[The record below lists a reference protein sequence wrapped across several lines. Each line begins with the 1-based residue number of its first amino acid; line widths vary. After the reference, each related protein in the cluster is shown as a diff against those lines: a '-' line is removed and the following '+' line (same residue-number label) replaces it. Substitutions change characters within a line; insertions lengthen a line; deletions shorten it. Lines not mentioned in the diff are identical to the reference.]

1 MIGENK
7 STVKLRLNTLFR
19 LVEINI
25 TPFEYIKIDRPIVFS
40 GTCVKSNKAGWKWE
54 EILVCFA
61 RIVVR
66 IRTEKRP
73 KVYLERRAEDRG
85 ETPF

>member
-40 GTCVKSNKAGWKWE
+40 GTSVKSNKARVEVGRDSSLFCKN
-54 EILVCFA
+54 CC
-61 RIVVR
+61 
-66 IRTEKRP
+66 
-73 KVYLERRAEDRG
+73 
-85 ETPF
+85 

>member
-7 STVKLRLNTLFR
+7 STAKLRLNTLFR

-40 GTCVKSNKAGWKWE
+40 GTCVKSNMA
-54 EILVCFA
+54 LVEVGRDSSLFC
-61 RIVVR
+61 
-66 IRTEKRP
+66 KNCC
-73 KVYLERRAEDRG
+73 
-85 ETPF
+85 